1 MSVSITARLKTWHPA
16 TQTQRTLKT
25 AHCPFSVE
33 VRPLV
38 AFAST
43 MLPRFTPQNV
53 KLLYGITTPTLLV
66 CFGTDRKGTQW
77 SVDFEVPAKDVL
89 TVFNRMMC
97 ESNAEA
103 VGVATVPI
111 ESDGDGGETLTV
123 PAVSASALA
132 EMTAV
137 SAAIN

>member
-25 AHCPFSVE
+25 ARCPFSVE

-38 AFAST
+38 AFASK
-43 MLPRFTPQNV
+43 MLPRFAPLSV
-53 KLLYGITTPTLLV
+53 RLLYGIPEPALTV
-66 CFGTDRKGTQW
+66 EFGTDRKGTQW
-77 SVDFEVPAKDVL
+77 SVDFEVPAQDVM
-89 TVFNRMMC
+89 TVFHRMMG
-97 ESNAEA
+97 ESNAVA
-103 VGVATVPI
+103 VGVATIPI

-123 PAVSASALA
+123 PTVSAHELA

-137 SAAIN
+137 SAAVN